1 MDAHLFDSLVDDSP
15 RWHKLM
21 RVLLF
26 LSSFSWS
33 FTTIENYMSE
43 GTPLE
48 KVVTRMLPLALV
60 ALYGLFGPNREHL
73 RRFFR
78 PGNLTLIWYLSF
90 GIIFGMRGIQP
101 ALSLWKGL
109 EIIVLM
115 LWIATTCYDVRAT
128 RREFLA
134 IVKLVEILLWVTLV
148 LALISPELGFR
159 RSSSLIPWVQGY
171 LPMLNPNI
179 IGFMSVVVLC
189 RLIFFPARGK
199 AFRIPFVA
207 LMLLMSQSRTSY
219 AVSAIA
225 LVIFT
230 LDGLRDR
237 NLLRVFIASSFA
249 FLAALLAFGALDS
262 LVRVFMRGQVS
273 EDFDTLSG
281 RTEYWVFALKEV
293 SWGGGGFATASRSLI
308 FADGSVF
315 HKGSVNTHN
324 SFVEALLGAGI
335 IGAVPYL
342 MTIVFNTLR
351 QLWRALSRPDVFES
365 FFLICAIMFIARGMT
380 SIVLGLYSY
389 DLLILLLFWS
399 HLDAAKYLLPQAR
412 PRPKPKVYEYSLFEQ
427 KLKLEESSGS
437 LGSEN

>member
-33 FTTIENYMSE
+33 FTTIENYMAE

-48 KVVTRMLPLALV
+48 KVVMRMLPLGLV
-60 ALYGLFGPNREHL
+60 ALYSVFGPNRNHL

-90 GIIFGMRGIQP
+90 GVIFGLRGIQP
-101 ALSLWKGL
+101 ALSLWKGM
-109 EIIVLM
+109 EIAILM
-115 LWIATTCYDVRAT
+115 LWVATACYDVRAT
-128 RREFLA
+128 RREFFA
-134 IVKLVEILLWVTLV
+134 IVKLVEILLWATFL
-148 LALISPELGFR
+148 LALFNPELGFR
-159 RSSSLIPWVQGY
+159 RSSLPIPWIQGY

-179 IGFMSVVVLC
+179 VGFMSVVALC
-189 RLIFFPARGK
+189 RLMFFSARGK
-199 AFRIPFVA
+199 VFRIPFVV

-219 AVSAIA
+219 AVTAIA

-230 LDGLRDR
+230 VDGLRDR
-237 NLLRVFIASSFA
+237 NLLRVFVASSFA
-249 FLAALLAFGALDS
+249 FLAALMALGALDS
-262 LVRVFMRGQVS
+262 ILRLLMRGQVS
-273 EDFDTLSG
+273 EDLDTLSG
-281 RTEYWVFALKEV
+281 RTEYWVFALQEV
-293 SWGGGGFATASRSLI
+293 SWTGGGFATASRSLI

-335 IGAVPYL
+335 IGALPYL
-342 MTIVFNTLR
+342 VSIVFNTFR
-351 QLWRALSRPDVFES
+351 QFWRALSRLDVFES
-365 FFLICAIMFIARGMT
+365 FFLICAIMFLARGIT

-399 HLDAAKYLLPQAR
+399 HLDTAKHLMPQAG
-412 PRPKPKVYEYSLFEQ
+412 PRPKPKVYEHSLFEQ
-427 KLKLEESSGS
+427 KLKLEESIRS